1 MVDNGI
7 WVYDIETL
15 ADCFTYTALNI
26 DTQEV
31 FQSVIWREINELEKL
46 TAHLTSCRGLIG
58 FNNLSFDYPVIHH
71 ILEKKEQWKY
81 GYCTGDEITE
91 EIYEKAQEVIGDE
104 WSSVSDKFV
113 KVPQLDLFRIWH
125 YNNKARMTSLKKLE
139 IAMRYENVQD
149 MPYSHDSIIDSIEQ
163 VREILDYNLNDVKA
177 TYDFYNKTR
186 EKLDLRRGLYQ
197 KYGLRC
203 MNFPDSKIGE
213 ELTLL
218 LYCNKT
224 GEDINEVRKRR
235 TYRNVF
241 KFKECFPKYLDF
253 KTPEF
258 NALVDYLK
266 EIEVTELKGSFKY
279 NIDVGGVVYDIGT
292 GGLHGCNKAGVYK
305 SDDDYIIVDVDV
317 GSMYPNL
324 MIINELYPEHL
335 GKVFLDVYN
344 NEMLKVR
351 LEAKKNGDKVTDL
364 GLKLSLNATYG
375 KTNSE
380 YSWLYDPL
388 VTLKVTLS
396 GQLSLLMLIENML
409 FIENLVVIQA
419 NTK

>member
-1 MVDNGI
+1 MQSGI

-15 ADCFTYTALNI
+15 SNCFTYTALNI

-177 TYDFYNKTR
+177 TFDFYKKTLK
-186 EKLDLRRGLYQ
+186 KLELRRGLYQ
-197 KYGLRC
+197 KYKLKC

-213 ELTLL
+213 DLTLK
-218 LYCNKT
+218 LYCDAT
-224 GEDINEVRKRR
+224 GKSPIEVRKGR
-235 TYRNVF
+235 TYRDNF
-241 KFKECFPKYLDF
+241 KFKECFPDYLDF
-253 KTPEF
+253 KTEEF
-258 NALVDYLK
+258 NELRTYL
-266 EIEVTELKGSFKY
+266 EGIEVTELKGSFKY
-279 NIDVGGVVYDIGT
+279 NFEVNGVEYDIGT
-292 GGLHGCNKAGVYK
+292 GGLHGANKAGVYL
-305 SDDDYIIVDVDV
+305 SDDEYIIVDCDV
-317 GSMYPNL
+317 GSMYPSIAIKNKL
-324 MIINELYPEHL
+324 HPEHL
-335 GKVFLDVYN
+335 GEEFLDVYEN
-344 NEMLKVR
+344 SLLIPR
-351 LEAKKNGDKVTDL
+351 LEAKKRGDKVMDV
-364 GLKLSLNATYG
+364 GYKLSLNSVYG
-375 KTNSE
+375 KSNSE
-380 YSWLYDPL
+380 FSWLYDPL
-388 VTLKVTLS
+388 
-396 GQLSLLMLIENML
+396 N
-409 FIENLVVIQA
+409 
-419 NTK
+419 

>member
-1 MVDNGI
+1 MQSGI

-15 ADCFTYTALNI
+15 SNCFTYTALNI

-203 MNFPDSKIGE
+203 MNFPDTKIGE
-213 ELTLL
+213 ELTLK
-218 LYCNKT
+218 LYCEAT
-224 GEDINEVRKRR
+224 GEDISEVRKRR
-235 TYRNVF
+235 TYREVF
-241 KFKECFPKYLDF
+241 KFKECFPEYLYF
-253 KTPEF
+253 ETPEF
-258 NALVDYLK
+258 NELREYL
-266 EIEVTELKGSFKY
+266 EGIVVNELKGSFKY
-279 NIDVGGVVYDIGT
+279 SLKINELVFDIGT
-292 GGLHGCNKAGVYK
+292 GGLHSANKAGIYE
-305 SDDDYIIVDVDV
+305 SDDEYLIVDVDV
-317 GSMYPNL
+317 GSMYPN
-324 MIINELYPEHL
+324 IAIANNLYPEHL
-335 GKVFLDVYN
+335 GEEFLDVYKN
-344 NEMLKVR
+344 SLLIPR
-351 LEAKKNGDKVTDL
+351 LEAKKIGDKVMDV
-364 GLKLSLNATYG
+364 GYKLSLNSIYG
-375 KTNSE
+375 KSNSE

-388 VTLKVTLS
+388 YTLKTTLI
-396 GQLSLLMLIENML
+396 GQLSLLMLIESML
-409 FIENLVVIQA
+409 TVENLVVIQA

>member
-1 MVDNGI
+1 MVDSGI

-203 MNFPDSKIGE
+203 MNFPDTKIGE
-213 ELTLL
+213 ELTLK
-218 LYCNKT
+218 LYCEAT

-235 TYRNVF
+235 TYREVF
-241 KFKECFPKYLDF
+241 KFKECFPEYLYF
-253 KTPEF
+253 ETPEF
-258 NALVDYLK
+258 NELREYL
-266 EIEVTELKGSFKY
+266 EGIVVNELKGSFKY
-279 NIDVGGVVYDIGT
+279 SFEYGGFTFDLGT
-292 GGLHGCNKAGVYK
+292 GGIHGCIKQGIYE
-305 SDDDYIIVDVDV
+305 SDDKYIIVDIDV
-317 GSMYPNL
+317 ASLYPSLAIVN
-324 MIINELYPEHL
+324 NLYPEHL
-335 GKVFLDVYN
+335 GEKFCEVY
-344 NEMLKVR
+344 KKGIVDPR
-351 LEAKKNGDKVTDL
+351 LEAKKAGDKVMAN
-364 GLKLSLNATYG
+364 GFKLSA
-375 KTNSE
+375 NS
-380 YSWLYDPL
+380 
-388 VTLKVTLS
+388 V
-396 GQLSLLMLIENML
+396 N
-409 FIENLVVIQA
+409 
-419 NTK
+419 